1 LANAVADAVSLRIRD
16 MPLAPEKVKAV
27 LRS

>member
-16 MPLAPEKVKAV
+16 MPLAPEKVKTI

>member
-1 LANAVADAVSLRIRD
+1 VADAVALRIRD
-16 MPLAPEKVKAV
+16 MPLTPEKVKAV